1 MTTWSDGLG
10 RKRGGSEDALH
21 VLGGIAASD
30 IERAASDV
38 AAALERGGL
47 HAALAYLNARAR
59 CRFTGAYRAEP
70 PLLRNVRLFDREN
83 PTLHL
88 SGAVSR
94 FDETYCAMTCAADA
108 PFVTPDAG
116 RDPRLAT
123 HPARESVLC
132 YAGVPLRLA
141 SGRVWGTL
149 CHFDVRPRFIGSAER
164 RLLEAVSPAV
174 AQWLLARAD

>member
-10 RKRGGSEDALH
+10 RKHGEDALRAI
-21 VLGGIAASD
+21 GGG
-30 IERAASDV
+30 AASDV
-38 AAALERGGL
+38 ERAVSDVVAALGRGGL
-47 HAALAYLNARAR
+47 HAALAYLNARTR
-59 CRFTGAYRAEP
+59 CRFTGVYRAEP

-108 PFVTPDAG
+108 PFLSADAG
-116 RDPRLAT
+116 RDPRLVA

-149 CHFDVRPRFIGSAER
+149 CHFDVRPRFIGSAEL
-164 RLLEAVSPAV
+164 RLLDAVAPAV
-174 AQWLLARAD
+174 ARWLLARAD